1 MLQLKLLPICLMEIS
16 ELLDIT
22 DVWDAENVFHLK
34 SDPSRLKKVLAHYE
48 LYKRIEDVEGAFLEF
63 GVFKGSS
70 FLRFITFSE
79 IFAKNDHRKFY
90 GFDSFEKF
98 PRDDLKLN
106 SDNEFISRFE
116 EASGDPISDKLLNE
130 LISNK
135 QFKNPNNIK
144 LVKGNVFE
152 SLPKFLNQNPDL
164 KIAAM
169 HLDMDVYEPTKF
181 CLDELYPRLE
191 RNGIII
197 CDDYNQV
204 EGATIAFDE
213 FANEFDKKIEQ
224 TDFSKTPYFIV
235 NN

>member
-1 MLQLKLLPICLMEIS
+1 MKIS
-16 ELLDIT
+16 ELLNNI
-22 DVWDAENVFHLK
+22 DVWDAENIFHLK

-48 LYKRIEDVEGAFLEF
+48 LYKKIERVEGAFLEF
-63 GVFKGSS
+63 GVFKGAS

-79 IFAKNDHRKFY
+79 VFPTNRNRKFY

-98 PRDDLKLN
+98 PRDDISLQ
-106 SDNEFISRFE
+106 SDNEFITKFE
-116 EASGDPISDKLLNE
+116 EASGDPISDELLNE

-135 QFKNPNNIK
+135 NYNHEDNIM

-152 SLPKFLNQNPDL
+152 SLPNFLAENPDL
-164 KIAAM
+164 QIAAI

-181 CLDELYPRLE
+181 CLDKLYPMLSP
-191 RNGIII
+191 NGIII

-204 EGATIAFDE
+204 EGATNASNEFSDE
-213 FANEFDKKIEQ
+213 FNKKIEK
-224 TDFSKTPYFIV
+224 THFSKTPYFII

>member
-1 MLQLKLLPICLMEIS
+1 MKIS

-34 SDPSRLKKVLAHYE
+34 SDPSRLKKILAHYE

-63 GVFKGSS
+63 GVFKGAS

-79 IFAKNDHRKFY
+79 IFAGSKSASRKFF

-98 PRDDLKLN
+98 PRDDLKLS
-106 SDNEFISRFE
+106 SDNDFISRFE
-116 EASGDPISDKLLNE
+116 EASGDPISDTVLNE
-130 LISNK
+130 IISNK
-135 QFKNPNNIK
+135 QFKNPSNIK

-152 SLPKFLNQNPDL
+152 SLPKFLSENPDL
-164 KIAAM
+164 KIAAL

-181 CLDELYPRLE
+181 CLDELFPRLE
-191 RNGIII
+191 HNGIII

-213 FANEFDKKIEQ
+213 FANEFGRKIEQ
-224 TDFSKTPYFIV
+224 TEFSKTPYFII

>member
-1 MLQLKLLPICLMEIS
+1 MHDFQSLPMNIS
-16 ELLDIT
+16 ELLNKI

-48 LYKRIEDVEGAFLEF
+48 LYKMIESIEGEFLEF
-63 GVFKGSS
+63 GVFKGAS

-79 IFAKNDHRKFY
+79 IFSKNEPRKFY

-106 SDNEFISRFE
+106 SDNEFISKFE
-116 EASGDPISDKLLNE
+116 EASGDPISDELLNQ
-130 LISNK
+130 LILNK
-135 QFKNPNNIK
+135 QYKYQDKIK
-144 LVKGNVFE
+144 LIKGNVFE
-152 SLPKFLNQNPDL
+152 SLPRFINENPNL
-164 KIAAM
+164 KIAAL
-169 HLDMDVYEPTKF
+169 HLDMDVYEPTKY
-181 CLDELYPRLE
+181 CLDELYPKLE
-191 RNGIII
+191 HNGIII

-213 FANEFDKKIEQ
+213 FAIKFNKKIEKI
-224 TDFSKTPYFIV
+224 DYSKTPYFIV